1 MIKKRPLDLHFKPL
15 PNGFKDRVLR
25 VEPDILP
32 KGSLMISKC
41 EIDGKEYNDFDSD
54 ALTVKLPQSDQRLHV
69 KVTVS
74 PK

>member
-32 KGSLMISKC
+32 KGSLVISKC
-41 EIDGKEYNDFDSD
+41 EIDGKEYNDFDADS
-54 ALTVKLPQSDQRLHV
+54 LTVRLPQSDQRLHV

>member
-32 KGSLMISKC
+32 KGSLVISKC
-41 EIDGKEYNDFDSD
+41 EIDGKEYNDFDADS
-54 ALTVKLPQSDQRLHV
+54 LTVRLPQADQRLHV